1 MNATSSVTNLQQ
13 RQQNNEVTVTFKV
26 SKVDD
31 GLDALSGKIVYDK
44 SKLEFVKIEK
54 GNSKWQEPSYNDNSG
69 KFTLLVSSETVY
81 EACDAIKITF
91 KVKENVTGSTKV
103 TISEIVGA
111 TSKDEAI
118 TLKDVTTNINIED
131 NPGDDGNNN
140 EIDDNT
146 NIIDGNGN
154 SNEINNNTNTVGGN
168 DSNNNTTNTIDDNNN
183 QNKEN
188 TISGNID
195 DIADGKLPQTG
206 EENTKYIIIGMI
218 IVLVIIGI
226 ILIYKQKEIIRR
238 K

>member
-81 EACDAIKITF
+81 EAFDAIKITF

-118 TLKDVTTNINIED
+118 TLKNVTTNINIED
-131 NPGDDGNNN
+131 NSGDDGNNN

-154 SNEINNNTNTVGGN
+154 SNEIDNNTNTVGGN
-168 DSNNNTTNTIDDNNN
+168 DSNNNTTNTIDNNNN

-188 TISGNID
+188 IISGNID

-218 IVLVIIGI
+218 IVLVIISI